1 MFFFNLEGSMFCGL
15 ENLYGVLFCI
25 FMVVDIGKIVRL
37 LVYSYDFKMII
48 FVNQFMA
55 VVVGSRM
62 AIVGLGCYI
71 FRLNIGFQ
79 DDFVYI

>member
-48 FVNQFMA
+48 FVN
-55 VVVGSRM
+55 
-62 AIVGLGCYI
+62 
-71 FRLNIGFQ
+71 
-79 DDFVYI
+79 